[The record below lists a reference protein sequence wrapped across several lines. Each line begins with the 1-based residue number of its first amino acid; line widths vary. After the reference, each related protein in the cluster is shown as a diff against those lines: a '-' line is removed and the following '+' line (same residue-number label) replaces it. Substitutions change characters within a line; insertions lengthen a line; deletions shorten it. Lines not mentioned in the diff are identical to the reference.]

1 MSIRSDEYH
10 STNNPCSNI
19 SLTFSLFSKL
29 RLARRLD
36 LFLNCS
42 IRGWCRF
49 WCATTITFLSTSS
62 KFFTEC
68 MNSIDLSSMGP
79 ISSQIM
85 TSQFFAALLSLSA
98 AKRQLARLTKYF
110 PTLGPFPVIDAK
122 TFVSFVIRSTNS
134 NPILLLLI
142 LSSLETIP
150 PTFSPLSLNDLQH
163 LLRM

>member
-29 RLARRLD
+29 RLTRRLD

-42 IRGWCRF
+42 IRGWCSF

-68 MNSIDLSSMGP
+68 MNSIDLSSIGP

-98 AKRQLARLTKYF
+98 AKTATGKVNEIF
-110 PTLGPFPVIDAK
+110 PNLRTI
-122 TFVSFVIRSTNS
+122 SS
-134 NPILLLLI
+134 N
-142 LSSLETIP
+142 
-150 PTFSPLSLNDLQH
+150 
-163 LLRM
+163 RC